1 MTEFDHDLAV
11 VGAGRI
17 GLPWAA
23 VLAADQGLSVTCI
36 DIDHDRVRNINDGQA
51 PFSEPG
57 LAERMRSA
65 TDSSQLRATTDPQ
78 VISDHEYVAFTVN
91 APRNAIIDY
100 LRTIESYTGYLV
112 DGQVV
117 ISRSTLPVDTVD
129 QTKQAIERE
138 SDADIIFAVFP
149 ERLAE
154 GKAVEE
160 IKSLPKIVGVNTDHG
175 EQKLREFLEPFDCP
189 IRVTDPETAM
199 LVKLID
205 NSYRD
210 ALFAIANQI
219 AYTADEL
226 ELDAHQAID
235 LANFDYPRNDIPTPG
250 TVGGKCLP
258 KDPHFLTDEHVCE
271 QPKTPDLFNA
281 TRRTNASLQ
290 SYIVTQVLRLQ
301 PTDIGVL
308 GLSYKSGV
316 GDSFNSPA
324 FDIAEELDSLG
335 LNVRAHD
342 PYIPDFDGS
351 LRDTLHGADVA
362 ILAVN
367 HPEFEEIEPIL
378 NEMLVEK
385 GTVYDLWGVLDPHEL
400 DVEYTGFGIN

>member
-1 MTEFDHDLAV
+1 MTEFDRDLSV
-11 VGAGRI
+11 IGAGRI

-23 VLAADQGLSVTCI
+23 VLAADQGLSVTCV
-36 DIDHDRVRNINDGQA
+36 DIDENRVRDINDGQA

-57 LAERMRSA
+57 LAERMESA
-65 TDSSQLRATTDPQ
+65 TDSGQLRATTDPT

-91 APRNAIIDY
+91 APRNAITDY
-100 LRTIESYTGYLV
+100 LRTIESYTDHLV

-117 ISRSTLPVDTVD
+117 ISRSTLPVDTVK
-129 QTKQAIERE
+129 QTKQTIEAG
-138 SDADIIFAVFP
+138 SDADITFSVFP

-160 IKSLPKIVGVNTDHG
+160 IKSLPKIVGVETDRG
-175 EQKLREFLEPFDCP
+175 ERRLRGFLEPFDCP
-189 IRVTDPETAM
+189 VRITDPETAM

-226 ELDAHQAID
+226 ELDAHEAIE

-258 KDPHFLTDEHVCE
+258 KDPHFLTDERVCE

-290 SYIVTQVLRLQ
+290 SYIVTQILRLQ
-301 PTDIGVL
+301 PTDIGIL
-308 GLSYKSGV
+308 GLSYKRGV

-335 LNVRAHD
+335 LDVRAHD

-351 LRDTLHGADVA
+351 LSDTLNGADVA

-367 HPEFEEIEPIL
+367 HPEFEDIEPIL
-378 NEMLVEK
+378 NETLAEA
-385 GTVYDLWGVLDPHEL
+385 GTVYDLWGVVDPDEL
-400 DVEYTGFGIN
+400 NVEYTGFGIN